1 MRQARNL
8 APTTI
13 RRPGNAGRTE
23 GVAVWGRTSVVSRA
37 GANGIEPRAP
47 GRESEGAELRLL
59 RRRWSESGEP
69 RRGGKAWFFFGWWA
83 SANGFFGFQLL
94 TAVGSSPYLS
104 SRTADC
110 WTAAASSGPGRPNVS
125 YYLGQA

>member
-13 RRPGNAGRTE
+13 RRSGNAGRTE

-69 RRGGKAWFFFGWWA
+69 RRGGKAWVFFFFGWWA

-94 TAVGSSPYLS
+94 WGVVLIYRLALPTAGLLLPPVD
-104 SRTADC
+104 RA
-110 WTAAASSGPGRPNVS
+110 GPLFPTT
-125 YYLGQA
+125 